1 MSASAIANERT
12 RLPRTPRRARRG
24 PATDAECRDGFD
36 VSLEDS
42 VRAALAAVRAHGEAT
57 CPVCAAPDLTA
68 SGCRSCGSALE
79 A

>member
-36 VSLEDS
+36 VTLEE
-42 VRAALAAVRAHGEAT
+42 ALAGTLAELAYSGRSA
-57 CPVCAAPDLTA
+57 CPVCAAAELEAT
-68 SGCRSCGSALE
+68 GCNSCGAVLS
-79 A
+79 